1 MRAISE
7 ERFSRIS
14 GPMRHD
20 DAVMMMSSEKTFRI
34 STSPSLPHSRK
45 YSSASSIIFG
55 TIASSPF
62 VFIECTSSLTCCCR
76 SSSGES
82 YTMPFP
88 KTGMVKPYTGA
99 WSRTSSLAL
108 MNWSCGPA
116 PIIKVMRCGP
126 TLIVNIERY
135 RDRYASIIPT
145 GPLMKS
151 RRWPSRGRPPD
162 TSGGARGG
170 WAGSAAGGG
179 SSPYSAHATAS
190 AVAAAAAGSGQLAPS
205 AASAA
210 AAKRSGAV
218 ARAEAPH
225 LARRARRAARRP
237 AAEARGAKPS
247 ASCAFWAV

>member
-7 ERFSRIS
+7 DRFSRIS

-20 DAVMMMSSEKTFRI
+20 EAVIMMSSEKTFRI

-55 TIASSPF
+55 TIASRPL

-108 MNWSCGPA
+108 MNCSCGPA

-179 SSPYSAHATAS
+179 SSAYSAHATAS
-190 AVAAAAAGSGQLAPS
+190 AA
-205 AASAA
+205 
-210 AAKRSGAV
+210 
-218 ARAEAPH
+218 
-225 LARRARRAARRP
+225 
-237 AAEARGAKPS
+237 AAEAAQASSRRQKCQQRAKRRRAWARPSCCLLYELPPRLPASPS
-247 ASCAFWAV
+247 ARR